1 MTHFN
6 IFIPVNDRGDNY
18 FKVRTKNCS
27 LKVWF
32 YKISKAYLVAS
43 NDIFHIFWGILSL
56 NFCYAR
62 FQQQPCCTIN
72 KRVIRKEWYFTVLLK
87 FIAST
92 NIREWWIT
100 AMSKIWLKWNS
111 WKNILTVW
119 CLVLYLNIRRC
130 KSLLLLLLLF
140 FSSVS
145 FLNMVE
151 IQKKTMVISSTEL
164 FQLGPHKLVIF
175 LMSIQ
180 ISVFPDHSGSM
191 TLT

>member
-6 IFIPVNDRGDNY
+6 IFIPVNGRGDNY

-43 NDIFHIFWGILSL
+43 NDIFHISWGILSL

-119 CLVLYLNIRRC
+119 CLVLYLNIRRW